1 MTVPPPFHCLSLT
14 VPLPYH
20 CLSLTVPLQVLMLAE
35 SPKFEWA
42 QLSAAE
48 LCAHLASD
56 DPAKVRDSVAVSG
69 PLLDRYW
76 AVFDRNSR

>member
-1 MTVPPPFHCLSLT
+1 
-14 VPLPYH
+14 
-20 CLSLTVPLQVLMLAE
+20 MLAE